1 MMNQQHIWKIHLSVN
16 PSQWGVVLSKCHML
30 LNQLWTTDVVRI
42 SRLTELSVS
51 FIPSG
56 RNESI
61 NTEENMS
68 ANALPVSRGILR
80 FSCKEQLRQVIG

>member
-1 MMNQQHIWKIHLSVN
+1 M
-16 PSQWGVVLSKCHML
+16 
-30 LNQLWTTDVVRI
+30 TDVVRI

-61 NTEENMS
+61 NTEETEKVCYLESDNMS